1 MEDELEPSLRP
12 RTQIQGRILLL
23 TICAAGIGG
32 TFQFGYNLSIIN
44 APTSHIQEFTNET
57 WQARTGEPLP
67 DHLVLLM
74 WSLIVSLYPLGGLFG
89 ALLAGPLAI
98 TLGRKKSLLVNNIF
112 VVSAAI
118 LFGFS
123 RKAGSFEMIML
134 GRLLVGVNAG
144 VSMNIQPMYLG
155 ESAPKELRGAVAMSS
170 AIFTALGIVMGQV
183 VGLREL
189 LGGPQAWPLLL
200 ASCLV
205 PGALQLASLPLLP
218 ESPRYLLIDC
228 GDTEACLAALRRLR
242 GSGDLAGELEEL
254 EEERAAC
261 QGCRARRPW
270 ELFQHRA
277 LRRQVTS
284 LVVLGSAMELC
295 GNDSVY
301 AYASSVF
308 RKAGVPEAKIQ
319 YAIIGT
325 GSCELLTAVVS
336 SSFPWTLYLAMACI
350 FAFILSFGIG
360 PAGVTGIL
368 ATELFDQMARPAACM
383 VCGALMWIMLF
394 LVGLG
399 FPFIMVLGSFLI
411 RRRPCPTSSMSLS
424 LVSVSVGPSTLACS
438 FLRPKAR
445 PSKRSPRN
453 YTDSTSP
460 GGPRAPRGGA
470 WRLSSR
476 QNSSPKG
483 VARAKAS
490 YCPVVCF
497 LPGPWSLL
505 PPAFLI

>member
-1 MEDELEPSLRP
+1 MRALQRLV
-12 RTQIQGRILLL
+12 QGRVLLL

-44 APTSHIQEFTNET
+44 APTMHIQEFTNET
-57 WQARTGEPLP
+57 WRARTGRPLP
-67 DHLVLLM
+67 DHQVLLV
-74 WSLIVSLYPLGGLFG
+74 WSLIVALYPLGGLFG

-98 TLGRKKSLLVNNIF
+98 TLGRKKSLLVNNAF
-112 VVSAAI
+112 VVAAAI

-123 RKAGSFEMIML
+123 RKAGSFEMLML
-134 GRLLVGVNAG
+134 GRLLVGVSAG
-144 VSMNIQPMYLG
+144 VSMSVQPMYLG
-155 ESAPKELRGAVAMSS
+155 ESAPKELRGAVAMTS
-170 AIFTALGIVMGQV
+170 AVFTALGIVTGQV

-218 ESPRYLLIDC
+218 ESPRYLLIDR
-228 GDTEACLAALRRLR
+228 GDTEACRAALQRLR
-242 GSGDLAGELEEL
+242 GARDVAEELEEL
-254 EEERAAC
+254 EREGAAC
-261 QGCRARRPW
+261 QGCRAQRPW

-295 GNDSVY
+295 GNDTVY

-308 RKAGVPEAKIQ
+308 REAGVPGEKVQ

-325 GSCELLTAVVS
+325 GGCELLSAIVSCVVIEHLGRRLLLMGGYCLMAGWASVFTAALCLQS
-336 SSFPWTLYLAMACI
+336 SLPGMPYLAVACV

-368 ATELFDQMARPAACM
+368 ATELFDQTARPAAH
-383 VCGALMWIMLF
+383 VTCGVLMWTMLF

-399 FPFIMVLGSFLI
+399 FPFVMEGLSHFLYVPFLGVCVCGAIYAGLFLPETKGKSFLEI
-411 RRRPCPTSSMSLS
+411 SEELHRLNFPWRAQ
-424 LVSVSVGPSTLACS
+424 GP
-438 FLRPKAR
+438 
-445 PSKRSPRN
+445 
-453 YTDSTSP
+453 
-460 GGPRAPRGGA
+460 A
-470 WRLSSR
+470 WR
-476 QNSSPKG
+476 
-483 VARAKAS
+483 
-490 YCPVVCF
+490 
-497 LPGPWSLL
+497 GPEVTESTEL
-505 PPAFLI
+505 

>member
-1 MEDELEPSLRP
+1 MLHALLRS
-12 RTQIQGRILLL
+12 RMIQGRILLL

-170 AIFTALGIVMGQV
+170 GIFTALGIVMGQV

-308 RKAGVPEAKIQ
+308 QKAGVPEAKIQ

-336 SSFPWTLYLAMACI
+336 CVVIERVGRRVLLIGGYSLMTCWGSIFTVALCLQSSFPWTLYLAMACI

-399 FPFIMVLGSFLI
+399 FPFIMEALSHFLYVPFLGVCVCGAI
-411 RRRPCPTSSMSLS
+411 
-424 LVSVSVGPSTLACS
+424 
-438 FLRPKAR
+438 
-445 PSKRSPRN
+445 
-453 YTDSTSP
+453 YT
-460 GGPRAPRGGA
+460 G
-470 WRLSSR
+470 L
-476 QNSSPKG
+476 
-483 VARAKAS
+483 
-490 YCPVVCF
+490 F
-497 LPGPWSLL
+497 LPETKGKTFQEISEELHRLNFPRRAQGPTWRSLEVIQSTEL
-505 PPAFLI
+505 